1 MAFGRRLGP
10 LAIAV
15 ASLVAVVAIG
25 AWVGPAQ
32 ASTPLDL
39 RFALFVAPASIG
51 QTASLAWRSRSRT
64 PGALL
69 AAPLLHAVFFRSP
82 FFATLDTLLLLLGFA
97 AVVLWT
103 GVIVA
108 RCKELSRATRFG
120 CLVATA
126 CTLPLYAVL
135 AWVLVA
141 MQVGPA
147 FVRLLHLSPR
157 AGADELGVSLTTSDG
172 LRLGATLTR
181 GRPGGPGF
189 LLVHGHNDGRARMAG
204 WAEAL
209 ASRGA
214 YVLRLDLR
222 GHGTSDG
229 VVVSFGDRERRDL
242 EAGLRRLASEPGVD
256 GSRLGILAAS
266 MGGGTALNDAP
277 ALASLGARVVLGFA
291 PASNYQLIVDS
302 PLPRAT
308 RRPMRVLFDAIAR
321 ATGAQSPFDFDEASA
336 VTAAGV
342 GVLIFHGRSDTTVPA
357 GATAALVERTPSA
370 RVVWIDTG
378 EHSDLPNVV
387 LASPPLRRTA
397 LEFLGLND

>member
-1 MAFGRRLGP
+1 MACSRRLGP
-10 LAIAV
+10 FAFALAT
-15 ASLVAVVAIG
+15 LVAVVAIG
-25 AWVGPAQ
+25 AWVGPSR

-51 QTASLAWRSRSRT
+51 QTAALAWRSRSPA
-64 PGALL
+64 PGLL
-69 AAPLLHAVFFRSP
+69 LLAPLLHGVFFRSP
-82 FFATLDTLLLLLGFA
+82 FFATLDTLVLLLGFA
-97 AVVLWT
+97 GVALWT
-103 GVIVA
+103 AVIA
-108 RCKELSRATRFG
+108 TRCEELSTRIG

-126 CTLPLYAVL
+126 CVLPLYAVL

-141 MQVGPA
+141 VQVGPA
-147 FVRLLHLSPR
+147 FVRLLHRSPR
-157 AGADELGVSLTTSDG
+157 AGANEFEVPLTTSDG
-172 LRLGATLTR
+172 LRLGSTLTR

-189 LLVHGHNDGRARMAG
+189 LLVHGRNDGRARMAR

-214 YVLRLDLR
+214 YALRLDLR

-256 GSRLGILAAS
+256 RSRLGIVAAS

-291 PASNYQLIVDS
+291 PASNYRLIVDS
-302 PLPRAT
+302 SLPRG
-308 RRPMRVLFDAIAR
+308 PIGWPVRVLVDVIAH
-321 ATGAQSPFDFDEASA
+321 ATGAQSPFDFDEGRA
-336 VTAAGV
+336 VAAADL
-342 GVLIFHGRSDTTVPA
+342 GVLVFHGRSDTTVPA
-357 GATAALVERTPSA
+357 GATAALVERAPNV
-370 RVVWIDTG
+370 RVVWMDTA
-378 EHSDLPNVV
+378 EHNDLPNVV

-397 LEFLGLND
+397 LEFLGLNE